1 MYLINMQYSV
11 MGPKIYMESIKDK
24 KMTLRA
30 NVKKFLNLGGYPTL
44 SLNFHAMAP

>member
-24 KMTLRA
+24 KKTLRA
-30 NVKKFLNLGGYPTL
+30 RCEEIPKLGGYPTL

>member
-24 KMTLRA
+24 KMTES
-30 NVKKFLNLGGYPTL
+30 K
-44 SLNFHAMAP
+44 M